1 VGCRSVGSCMSI
13 KILEA
18 KMNVLDMRTR
28 MPFKYGIATLT
39 ALPHVFVTVQADVDG
54 KNATGIASDGLPPK
68 WFTKNPDEPFRDEIT
83 AMMAVIRHAARIAED
98 MPPSANVFS
107 LWQDLHANQGKWA
120 TPIGYPPLLW
130 AFGVSLIERATIDA
144 FCKATGTTFGE
155 AVRSN
160 IADDAALGIRLGDIY
175 TELEGY
181 SPADLLPREPL
192 SELRVRHTVGL
203 ADPLKQSDIF
213 DEDRLDD
220 SLPQSLG
227 DCIRRYGLDRFKI
240 KINGHLEGDL
250 ERLRRLAGI
259 IESNTVG
266 GYQFTL
272 DGNEQFKSVDEFR
285 TFWNAA
291 LNDNIIAGLFG
302 HLMFAEQPFHRS
314 IALSAEVAS
323 GLRAWSDHPPMIID
337 ESDGN
342 LTSLSD
348 ALDAGYNGT
357 SHKNCKGVFK
367 GIANRCLIAKWAQ
380 NDPTGTYIMSAEDL
394 ANVGPVALLQ
404 DLAVIATLGIQHAE
418 RNGHHYF
425 RGLSM
430 LPSDV
435 QTQIL
440 DQHADLYERHIDGYP
455 TMTIRNGR
463 IRLGSVVNSAF
474 GVGINIDPSRFVA
487 AEEWSPDGLGDI

>member
-1 VGCRSVGSCMSI
+1 MSI
-13 KILEA
+13 KILDT

-28 MPFKYGIATLT
+28 MPFKYGIAILT

-54 KNATGIASDGLPPK
+54 KSVTGIASDGLPPK

-83 AMMAVIRHAARIAED
+83 AMMSVIRHATDLAGD
-98 MPPSANVFS
+98 MPPSVNVFS
-107 LWQDLHANQGKWA
+107 LWQDLYARQGTWA
-120 TPIGYPPLLW
+120 TSVGYPPLLW

-160 IADDAALGIRLGDIY
+160 SADDNVLGIHLGDIY
-175 TELEGY
+175 TELEGF

-192 SELRVRHTVGL
+192 SELRIRHTVGL
-203 ADPLKQSDIF
+203 ADPLKPSDIF

-220 SLPQSLG
+220 SLPQSLD

-250 ERLRRLAGI
+250 ERLRRISGI
-259 IESNTVG
+259 LESNTAG

-272 DGNEQFKSVDEFR
+272 DGNEQFTSVDEFH
-285 TFWNAA
+285 TFWDAA
-291 LNDNIIAGLFG
+291 LNDNIIAGLFR
-302 HLMFAEQPFHRS
+302 HLIFVEQPFHRS
-314 IALSAEVAS
+314 TALSTEVAS
-323 GLRAWSDHPPMIID
+323 DLRAWSDRPPMIID

-342 LTSLSD
+342 LTSLAD

-367 GIANRCLIAKWAQ
+367 GIANRCLIAKRAQ
-380 NDPTGTYIMSAEDL
+380 DDPVGTYIMSAEDL

-404 DLAVIATLGIQHAE
+404 DLAVIATLGIKHAE

-430 LPSDV
+430 LPSDI
-435 QTQIL
+435 QAQIL
-440 DQHADLYERHIDGYP
+440 DQHGDLYDQHTDGYP
-455 TMTIRNGR
+455 TMSIRNGR
-463 IRLGSVVNSAF
+463 IRLGSVVRSAF

-487 AEEWSPDGLGDI
+487 AEEWSPNGLGDI